1 MTILLCELSR
11 RQFVSAAAWGLA
23 ASLLYRSGIAAS
35 EDAIVEIDS
44 GKLRG
49 TRANGVVN
57 FKGIP
62 YAADT
67 GGANR
72 FMAPRPVPK
81 WTGTR
86 DAFEFGDRCPQSVET
101 MSQVP
106 VFAWYGQTSG
116 FSENCCV
123 LNVYTPDLNP
133 KARLPVMFYLHGGG
147 FSGGGGGGAGLDGSN
162 LAKFGDVVVV
172 TVNHRLN
179 AFGFTNLGYL
189 DRQFADSANA
199 GQLDLIAALT
209 WVKHNI
215 HSFGGDPNCVTL
227 FGQSGGGSKIT
238 TLMVMPEAKE
248 LFHRAINMSG
258 VSAFSMKPAEA
269 TEPLTDELLKE
280 LGIEK
285 SNVRKLQEVPAD
297 KLVAALRAAVT
308 AAHVDDSRP
317 VIDGRHILSGPLTPQ
332 GLAVNESVPLMMGVA
347 ETEATLFLRSD
358 MRNFSVNAGQVKAR
372 IKAQFGLDEPRAQ
385 ALMEAYTK
393 DNPNRSAVDIL
404 ESIATDT
411 TFRVPML
418 RGADAKVNAGKAPV
432 YLYNFVWR
440 VPVQGGIWRTP
451 HASDIPFA
459 FGNIENARMMTGP
472 GPGPE
477 EVARNV
483 MSAFVAFA
491 RTGNPNNPRMPEWKP
506 YNTTTRPSMSIDEKC
521 TLVNDYRGADRLA
534 IANLPQQ
541 EATQIQRGP
550 LYHYSD

>member
-1 MTILLCELSR
+1 MTILFRGTSR
-11 RQFVSAAAWGLA
+11 RQFVSAVAWGLA
-23 ASLLYRSGIAAS
+23 TPILLQTGIAAA
-35 EDAIVEIDS
+35 EETTVEIES
-44 GKLRG
+44 GNLRG
-49 TRANGVVN
+49 TRANGAVN
-57 FKGIP
+57 FNGVP

-67 GGANR
+67 GGSNR

-86 DAFEFGDRCPQSVET
+86 DAIEFGDRCPQSVET

-106 VFAWYGQTSG
+106 VFSWYGQKSA

-123 LNVYTPDLNP
+123 LNVYTPDLNS
-133 KARLPVMFYLHGGG
+133 KARRPVMFYLHGGG
-147 FSGGGGGGAGLDGSN
+147 FSGGGGGGPGLDGSN

-189 DRQFADSANA
+189 DPQFADSANA
-199 GQLDLIAALT
+199 GQLDLVAALT
-209 WVKHNI
+209 WVKNNI
-215 HSFGGDPNCVTL
+215 HAFGGDPGCVTL

-238 TLMVMPEAKE
+238 TLMVMPEAKG

-258 VSAFSMKPAEA
+258 VSAFSMKPASA
-269 TEPLTDELLKE
+269 TEPLSDELLKE
-280 LGIEK
+280 LAVDK
-285 SNVRKLQEVPAD
+285 RNVRKLQEVPAD
-297 KLVAALRAAVT
+297 KLLAALKTAAST
-308 AAHVDDSRP
+308 AHVDDARP
-317 VIDGRHILSGPLTPQ
+317 VIDGRHIPAGPLTPQ
-332 GLAVNESVPLMMGVA
+332 GLAVNASVPLMMGVT

-358 MRNFSVNAGQVKAR
+358 MRNFSVNADQVEAR
-372 IKAQFGLDEPRAQ
+372 IKAQFGLDESHAQ
-385 ALMEAYTK
+385 ALMAAYRK

-432 YLYNFVWR
+432 YVYNFVWR
-440 VPVQGGIWRTP
+440 VPVDGGIWRSP

-477 EVARNV
+477 EVARNL

-491 RTGNPNNPRMPEWKP
+491 RTGNPNNRRMPVWTP

-534 IANLPQQ
+534 IADLPRQ

-550 LYHYSD
+550 LYHYGE